1 MGRRGWVPGTVTR
14 GGGDATRE
22 GGSCCLIKG
31 RRNKEGLT
39 SLRESPQSATTVGV
53 SDVVRRRAKTPLW
66 RGRPAASER
75 EPRAGGASGELRGSF
90 GPPRRGP
97 PPERGKLGPRSVCLE
112 LKTLQRVGVE
122 KSLNLKPWCVPAA
135 GAAGGAGLT
144 GGLQRPRPLCGP
156 RGLRWGRGGGGF
168 AERSGRLWKVRRWM
182 E

>member
-1 MGRRGWVPGTVTR
+1 MAGSLPGGQRVGRRGWVPGTVTR

-75 EPRAGGASGELRGSF
+75 EPRAGGAPGEL
-90 GPPRRGP
+90 
-97 PPERGKLGPRSVCLE
+97 
-112 LKTLQRVGVE
+112 
-122 KSLNLKPWCVPAA
+122 PAA
-135 GAAGGAGLT
+135 ASGASAGEG
-144 GGLQRPRPLCGP
+144 
-156 RGLRWGRGGGGF
+156 
-168 AERSGRLWKVRRWM
+168 
-182 E
+182 